1 MSKQR
6 EIDAPAAIPLV
17 QALCADDGRVRRVS
31 VLHSAMAPAL
41 RVLRRMLD
49 HADAVA
55 DEGRW
60 YTMHWP
66 PDGIREDPLL
76 ADLPAEALH
85 EQALDLIVTYLK
97 CRLDLR
103 EPDGESTRRLA
114 LFEEMFF
121 AHDERGGRKAA
132 GPAAV
137 AFHGNLRSPAAAGEA
152 HAIGRDP
159 AVGPAA
165 AGPVMAPCMPW
176 SWATFRRSAAGR
188 APVAMYPRPPP
199 SREPGTRLVAW
210 EICARSRI
218 GLAESGLRRD
228 AGRGGWAA
236 PVAPGGS
243 SPVKW

>member
-31 VLHSAMAPAL
+31 VRHSATAPAL

-114 LFEEMFF
+114 LIEEMYF
-121 AHDERGGRKAA
+121 AGAEREDEKPQVR
-132 GPAAV
+132 
-137 AFHGNLRSPAAAGEA
+137 LRWRFTE
-152 HAIGRDP
+152 
-159 AVGPAA
+159 
-165 AGPVMAPCMPW
+165 
-176 SWATFRRSAAGR
+176 TFDRLRLQARRMRSAATPLS
-188 APVAMYPRPPP
+188 A
-199 SREPGTRLVAW
+199 RL
-210 EICARSRI
+210 
-218 GLAESGLRRD
+218 LPDL
-228 AGRGGWAA
+228 
-236 PVAPGGS
+236 
-243 SPVKW
+243 